1 MNFQQILIILYSRKY
16 LILSILLFTVGAIT
30 ILSVRMPKEYVATT
44 SLVVDQWNVD
54 PVSGAS
60 VPPQLA
66 AAYIG
71 TQVDII
77 TSHNVA
83 LKVVDMLKLTENA
96 QLTAKFD
103 AKKYKG
109 DLRDWIADNLVEDL
123 EVLPSHESSV
133 MQLNFAG
140 VDARLTAD
148 ISNAFA
154 RAYIDTNIELR
165 AQPARQNADWFD
177 EQMSFFRER
186 LQQAQDKLSD
196 YQQQHGIVVMNERLD
211 LENERLAEI
220 SKQLVDSQSHTY
232 ELLSRKN
239 QLTLSKRKRQFE
251 SNSEKGDSYE
261 SLEEVLNSTFVQGLK
276 GDLARAEAKFA
287 EVSKRV
293 DTNHPQYKQAYAE
306 MSSLKNKIDKEI
318 NTVLEGISNNA
329 TTAQQRDERLLYAL
343 TDQKD
348 KVLQLKQQQNEIAVL
363 NREVENAQKFYDNAM
378 QRSVQTR
385 MESEA
390 SQSNIAIL
398 NPALI
403 PQQPAKPK
411 ILLNVL
417 LSVFLGTLLGVCT
430 AFVAELLDRRLRS
443 AIDMTE
449 LLGVPV
455 LGVLSSAK
463 KTKWPFARK
472 RATL

>member
-1 MNFQQILIILYSRKY
+1 MSFQQILIILFSRKY
-16 LILSILLFTVGAIT
+16 LIISILLLTVGVITAI
-30 ILSVRMPKEYVATT
+30 SFRMPKEYVATT
-44 SLVVDQWNVD
+44 SLVIDQWNVD

-60 VPPQLA
+60 IPAQLA
-66 AAYIG
+66 ESYMG
-71 TQVDII
+71 TQIDII

-96 QLTAKFD
+96 HMTTGFNANKF
-103 AKKYKG
+103 KG
-109 DLRDWIADNLVEDL
+109 DMRDWVADNLVKYL
-123 EVLPSHESSV
+123 EVLPSRQSNV
-133 MQLNFAG
+133 IQLNFSA
-140 VDARLTAD
+140 VDAKLSAEV
-148 ISNAFA
+148 SNAFA
-154 RAYIDTNIELR
+154 QAYIDTNIELR

-186 LQQAQDKLSD
+186 LEQAQDKLSD
-196 YQQQHGIVVMNERLD
+196 YQQQHGIVVMSERLD

-239 QLTLSKRKRQFE
+239 QLILTKRKHQFE
-251 SNSEKGDSYE
+251 STSEKGDSYE

-293 DTNHPQYKQAYAE
+293 DKNHPQYKQAQVE
-306 MSSLKNKIDKEI
+306 VVSLKSKIDKEI
-318 NTVLEGISNNA
+318 NTVLEGISNSA

-343 TDQKD
+343 ADQKD

-398 NPALI
+398 NSAI
-403 PQQPAKPK
+403 VPQAPAKPK
-411 ILLNVL
+411 IMLNIL
-417 LSVFLGTLLGVCT
+417 LSVFLGTLLGVGM
-430 AFVAELLDRRLRS
+430 AFLMELLDRRLRS

-449 LLGVPV
+449 QLGLPV
-455 LGVLSSAK
+455 FGVLSCAK
-463 KTKWPFARK
+463 KSKWPFARK
-472 RATL
+472 RAAL

>member
-1 MNFQQILIILYSRKY
+1 MNFQQILIILFSRKY
-16 LILSILLFTVGAIT
+16 LIISVLLCTVGAIT
-30 ILSVRMPKEYVATT
+30 ALSIRMPKEYVATT

-60 VPPQLA
+60 IPSQLA
-66 AAYIG
+66 DAFMG

-83 LKVVDMLKLTENA
+83 LKVVDRLKLTENTH
-96 QLTAKFD
+96 LTAGFD
-103 AKKYKG
+103 ANYKG
-109 DLRDWIADNLVEDL
+109 DLRDWIADHLVKHL
-123 EVLPSHESSV
+123 EVLPSRESSV
-133 MQLNFAG
+133 MQLNFSAI
-140 VDARLTAD
+140 DAKLSTD

-154 RAYIDTNIELR
+154 QAYIETNIELR
-165 AQPARQNADWFD
+165 AQPARLNADWFD

-211 LENERLAEI
+211 LENERLADI
-220 SKQLVDSQSHTY
+220 SKQLVDSQSRTY

-239 QLTLSKRKRQFE
+239 QLALSKRKHQFE
-251 SNSEKGDSYE
+251 SKTDKSGSYE
-261 SLEEVLNSTFVQGLK
+261 SLEEVLNSAFVQGLK
-276 GDLARAEAKFA
+276 GDLARTESKFA

-293 DTNHPQYKQAYAE
+293 DKNHPQYKQAYAE
-306 MSSLKNKIDKEI
+306 MTSLKNKIDSEI

-348 KVLQLKQQQNEIAVL
+348 KVLQLKQQQNEMVVL
-363 NREVENAQKFYDNAM
+363 TREVENAQKFYDNAM

-403 PQQPAKPK
+403 PQEPAKPK
-411 ILLNVL
+411 VLLNIL
-417 LSVFLGTLLGVCT
+417 LSVFLGTLLGVCA
-430 AFVAELLDRRLRS
+430 AFLVELLDRRLRS
-443 AIDMTE
+443 PIDMVE
-449 LLGVPV
+449 QLGVPV
-455 LGVLSSAK
+455 LGVLSAAK
-463 KTKWPFARK
+463 KTNSPFVKK
-472 RATL
+472 RAVL